1 LSAARGASGAR
12 AGKVAVCVY
21 CASSDGVAP
30 SNLALAEEVGLAI
43 AARGWTLVS
52 GGGRRSMMGAVA
64 RGARAGGARTVGV
77 IPRSMVEREWA
88 DHESD
93 ELLVTDTMRDR
104 KSMMDAHAD
113 AFLTLPGGIGTLEE
127 LFEVWSSG
135 VLDLHRKPV
144 VLLDPDG
151 HYNRV
156 ADLDARAGG
165 PRFRPAGRAGPGGGR
180 RRGGRRPGRLCRLA
194 PPAPRAAPAAPRST
208 PAAPVGP
215 GVSRSGT

>member
-1 LSAARGASGAR
+1 MSAARGAAGAP

-151 HYNRV
+151 HYTGLLTWMRGLVDRGFARPAALDRV
-156 ADLDARAGG
+156 VVAAGVDAALDA
-165 PRFRPAGRAGPGGGR
+165 
-180 RRGGRRPGRLCRLA
+180 C
-194 PPAPRAAPAAPRST
+194 
-208 PAAPVGP
+208 VG
-215 GVSRSGT
+215 